1 MDERKILYISQKYN
15 YSNFLSKLIAS
26 LDILE
31 EEIDG
36 FLNPDITNDIPN
48 PFNLKDMV
56 KTISRTIQAIK
67 KNEKIGILGDYDVDG
82 STSAAILCKFFKSI
96 NQKFL
101 LKIPNRLKDGYG
113 PNEEILDEFLDNKID
128 LLLTIDCGTTS
139 FDIIDKD
146 KYLIFDTIVIDHHIS
161 DKHLPKVFS
170 IKLINSLDPLF
181 GFGLKISQNK
191 Q

>member
-26 LDILE
+26 LDIHE

-48 PFNLKDMV
+48 PFNLKDMD

-82 STSAAILCKFFKSI
+82 STSSAILFNFFQSFNINVSI
-96 NQKFL
+96 KV
-101 LKIPNRLKDGYG
+101 PNKLTEGYG
-113 PNEEILDEFLDNKID
+113 PNERIMDEFLKENVSIVYT
-128 LLLTIDCGTTS
+128 LDCGTTS
-139 FDIIDKD
+139 FSTLNNI
-146 KYLIFDTIVIDHHIS
+146 KYYWS
-161 DKHLPKVFS
+161 SYKW
-170 IKLINSLDPLF
+170 N
-181 GFGLKISQNK
+181 
-191 Q
+191 